1 MMMMMMMIM
10 LVFISVIL
18 VTLVNSQQVYQGLDV
33 IPSTN
38 IDKTPTTTTIPT
50 TTTTTT
56 KDLSN
61 RINNIITNINNR
73 MKAEDNIYTMNS
85 DYYNN
90 INYRINNI
98 IESSSYNIQLIK
110 NKTLDI
116 IKEEQVNLNNHYIYS
131 QNKLLSVFN
140 IIDSSNNKLIS
151 IKNNNQ
157 LLFDQ
162 FTGRISATSL
172 GDVLNKFSV
181 TKNLQEQIVSQA
193 NSNVPHEQIASFVK
207 TARPDLTQAH
217 VSDIILATGK

>member
-1 MMMMMMMIM
+1 MMMMMIM

>member
-1 MMMMMMMIM
+1 MMMMMLM
-10 LVFISVIL
+10 LVYVSVIL
-18 VTLVNSQQVYQGLDV
+18 VTVVNSQQVVYQGLDV

-38 IDKTPTTTTIPT
+38 IDKTPPTTTIPT

-61 RINNIITNINNR
+61 RINNIITNIKNR

-90 INYRINNI
+90 INNRINNM

-116 IKEEQVNLNNHYIYS
+116 IKEEQVNLNNHYVYS

-140 IIDSSNNKLIS
+140 IIDSSNNKLTS
-151 IKNNNQ
+151 IKSNNQ
-157 LLFDQ
+157 LLSDQ

-217 VSDIILATGK
+217 VSDVILATGNY